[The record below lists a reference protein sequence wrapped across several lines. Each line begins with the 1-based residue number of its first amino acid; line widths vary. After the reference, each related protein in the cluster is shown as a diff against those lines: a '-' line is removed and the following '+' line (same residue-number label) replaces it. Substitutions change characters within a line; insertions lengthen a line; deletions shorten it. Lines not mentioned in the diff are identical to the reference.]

1 MCMTIKNIR
10 FDPSLTAER
19 KLEIASDIIRR
30 FRLKGEEAEL
40 FLYLCSKPSG
50 FCVSNTYVANVTSID
65 RNHVPRAREK
75 LVRDNLIAVKNN
87 KIIIDWRQLCGLL
100 MIPDDQEVRTKWIH
114 NQFSERTYTDPVR
127 SAFGLDLPDVNPER
141 LTYGCMVAGYEGA
154 KMPYDPDD
162 WKEVGT
168 GKPPENGYD
177 FVLDE
182 ELPF

>member
-1 MCMTIKNIR
+1 MTIKNIR

-50 FCVSNTYVANVTSID
+50 FCVSNTFIANATGLA
-65 RNHVPRAREK
+65 RNNVPRAREK
-75 LVRDNLIAVKNN
+75 LVRDKLIAVRKEQ
-87 KIIIDWRQLCGLL
+87 IIIDWRQLCGLL

-114 NQFSERTYTDPVR
+114 NASSERKLYDPLR
-127 SAFGLDLPDVNPER
+127 AYYGLDLPDVNPER
-141 LTYGCMVAGYEGA
+141 LTHGCMVAGYEGA

-168 GKPPENGYD
+168 GRPPVNGYD